1 MYLKSLKQGA
11 ETVLTPLRHT
21 SRYFEVFTILGL
33 LLSAVNITH
42 IGYSGVFGRF
52 YLKEGEYKPTCGH
65 YYNDENTAWSVN
77 PKQLYSF

>member
-1 MYLKSLKQGA
+1 MAQTVKDLPAMWEMY
-11 ETVLTPLRHT
+11 
-21 SRYFEVFTILGL
+21 
-33 LLSAVNITH
+33 ITH

-77 PKQLYSF
+77 PKQIYSF

>member
-21 SRYFEVFTILGL
+21 SRYFEVFTKFRIRFTR
-33 LLSAVNITH
+33 SAVNIAH

-65 YYNDENTAWSVN
+65 YYNDENTAGV
-77 PKQLYSF
+77 